1 MYRHATGCNTIPNCE
16 DVASAASDPA
26 QPDAAEIEE
35 KRPANPWLHATG
47 WQPTRPARG
56 RTRRSESVEPKAN
69 YEAKPIFSFVFIKL
83 SRRKPNSVSRGEVY
97 QACNRMQHD
106 PQIAGCCISRLSQ
119 KKAQSMYRHAT
130 GCNTIPN
137 CEDVASAAPDPAQP
151 DAAVIEEK
159 APRGGAH
166 AGVKSVEPKANYEAK
181 PISPFVFIKLSKR
194 KPNSVSRG
202 RSGIR
207 ESRPRCPDVDA
218 GFAKTDS
225 EVGRAMPTEG

>member
-1 MYRHATGCNTIPNCE
+1 M
-16 DVASAASDPA
+16 
-26 QPDAAEIEE
+26 QPDATRFQIA
-35 KRPANPWLHATG
+35 KMLHPPR
-47 WQPTRPARG
+47 PTR
-56 RTRRSESVEPKAN
+56 
-69 YEAKPIFSFVFIKL
+69 L
-83 SRRKPNSVSRGEVY
+83 
-97 QACNRMQHD
+97 NRMQ
-106 PQIAGCCISRLSQ
+106 PKS
-119 KKAQSMYRHAT
+119 KKNARRTPGFMQRVGS
-130 GCNTIPN
+130 
-137 CEDVASAAPDPAQP
+137 
-151 DAAVIEEK
+151 
-159 APRGGAH
+159 PRGPLGGAH